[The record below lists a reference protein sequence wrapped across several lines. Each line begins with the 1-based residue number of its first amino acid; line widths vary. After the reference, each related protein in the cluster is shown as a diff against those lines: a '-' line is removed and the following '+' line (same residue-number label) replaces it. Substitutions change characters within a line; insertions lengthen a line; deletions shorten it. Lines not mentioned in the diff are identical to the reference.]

1 MARRRGPAKQEIDPL
16 AFDIAGIALCAL
28 SILIFI
34 GLISPEQVNGL
45 GSWVADGLRYLF
57 GLGAF
62 VVPPMLIFLGVL
74 SIVRRSQ
81 AWSGYR
87 LAGVIL
93 LFISFMTLADLS
105 AWEQAWGW
113 DRYCGYG
120 GLAGAILAWLL
131 VKVLSRTGT
140 YIVVGA
146 LALISILMLFN
157 LSLAALIGGLH
168 EHFTAMNRKRRSM
181 LASTASVGRKASKE
195 CAGKEKPLSEGSPLT
210 VPQPIEKPI
219 QIRLMDDADAPR
231 SSSSEG
237 TQAVSSARL
246 EQRREPAC
254 RSGLPAGEQMTSDLE
269 KKAITNYELPAVSLL
284 LEGNA
289 SASISDR
296 SEIERKALLL
306 EKTLE
311 DFGISVKV
319 VAAEQGPTI
328 TRYELQPA
336 PGVKVNRI
344 VNLSNDIALSLAASN
359 IRIEAP
365 IPGKSAVGV
374 EVPNEQVSIVR
385 LRELIETE
393 PFRNAKSRLTFA
405 LGKDIAGTP
414 VVADLARMPH
424 LLIAGSTGTGKSVCI
439 NALIMS
445 LLYRATPN
453 ELKLVMIDPKRVEL
467 NVYEHLPH
475 LAMPVIKDVK
485 QAAAALKWVV
495 KQMES
500 RYELFASQGVR
511 NIDGYNGR
519 NKDDG
524 LPYIVVIIDELADLM
539 LVAPMDVEN
548 SICRLAQLAR
558 ATGIHLVVATQRPSV
573 DIITGTIKANIS
585 SRISFAVSSQID
597 SRTILD
603 APGAEKLMGRGDMLY
618 QPVDLPKP
626 MRMQGAFVMEE
637 EIERVTDF
645 IKRQGRTSYM
655 DILPAV
661 DEEDEC
667 PTEYGDADDELFME
681 AVRQVI
687 NSGQASISMLQR
699 RLKVGYAR
707 AARLVD
713 MMEERGIVGPFEG
726 SKARDVLVGP
736 EYLEEEEPDFE
747 G

>member
-1 MARRRGPAKQEIDPL
+1 MVRRRGPAKQEMDPL

-34 GLISPEQVNGL
+34 GLIRPEQVSGL

-62 VVPPMLIFLGVL
+62 VVPPMLVFLGVL
-74 SIVRRSQ
+74 SIVRRAQ
-81 AWSGYR
+81 AWSRYR
-87 LAGVIL
+87 LTGVIL
-93 LFISFMTLADLS
+93 LFISFMVLADLS
-105 AWEQAWGW
+105 AWEQPWGW

-120 GLAGAILAWLL
+120 GLAGAVSAWLL
-131 VKVLSRTGT
+131 VKMLSRTGT
-140 YIVVGA
+140 CIVVGA

-157 LSLAALIGGLH
+157 LSLAALIGGLYDRV
-168 EHFTAMNRKRRSM
+168 TAVNRKRRSI
-181 LASTASVGRKASKE
+181 LASTGKKAPKQK
-195 CAGKEKPLSEGSPLT
+195 AGKEKAVSEGLPLIM
-210 VPQPIEKPI
+210 PQPVEKPI
-219 QIRLMDDADAPR
+219 QIRLMDDTDAAGPALPEGTAALSSAGLQERQGPAGR
-231 SSSSEG
+231 SSS
-237 TQAVSSARL
+237 ADD
-246 EQRREPAC
+246 
-254 RSGLPAGEQMTSDLE
+254 EQMLSDVG
-269 KKAITNYELPAVSLL
+269 KKPIANYELPAASLL
-284 LEGNA
+284 MEGNA
-289 SASISDR
+289 SAATSDR
-296 SEIERKALLL
+296 TEIERKALLL

-319 VAAEQGPTI
+319 AAVEQGPTI

-374 EVPNEQVSIVR
+374 EVPNDQVSIVR
-385 LRELIETE
+385 LRELIETDL
-393 PFRNAKSRLTFA
+393 FRNAKSRITFA

-414 VVADLARMPH
+414 VVADLGRMPH

-445 LLYRATPN
+445 LLYRAAPS

-467 NVYEHLPH
+467 NIYEHLPH

-495 KQMES
+495 RQMES

-511 NIDGYNGR
+511 NIDGYNSR

-626 MRMQGAFVMEE
+626 IRMQGAFVTEE

-661 DEEDEC
+661 DEEDES
-667 PTEYGDADDELFME
+667 PTDYGDADDKLFME

-736 EYLEEEEPDFE
+736 EYLEEQEPEFE

>member
-1 MARRRGPAKQEIDPL
+1 MDDTDAAGPALPEGT
-16 AFDIAGIALCAL
+16 AAL
-28 SILIFI
+28 SSA
-34 GLISPEQVNGL
+34 GLQERQGP
-45 GSWVADGLRYLF
+45 
-57 GLGAF
+57 
-62 VVPPMLIFLGVL
+62 
-74 SIVRRSQ
+74 
-81 AWSGYR
+81 
-87 LAGVIL
+87 AG
-93 LFISFMTLADLS
+93 
-105 AWEQAWGW
+105 
-113 DRYCGYG
+113 
-120 GLAGAILAWLL
+120 
-131 VKVLSRTGT
+131 
-140 YIVVGA
+140 
-146 LALISILMLFN
+146 
-157 LSLAALIGGLH
+157 
-168 EHFTAMNRKRRSM
+168 
-181 LASTASVGRKASKE
+181 
-195 CAGKEKPLSEGSPLT
+195 
-210 VPQPIEKPI
+210 
-219 QIRLMDDADAPR
+219 R
-231 SSSSEG
+231 SSS
-237 TQAVSSARL
+237 ADD
-246 EQRREPAC
+246 
-254 RSGLPAGEQMTSDLE
+254 EQMLSDVG
-269 KKAITNYELPAVSLL
+269 KKPIANYELPAASLL
-284 LEGNA
+284 MEGNA
-289 SASISDR
+289 SAATSDR
-296 SEIERKALLL
+296 TEIERKALLL

-319 VAAEQGPTI
+319 AAVEQGPTI

-374 EVPNEQVSIVR
+374 EVPNDQVSIVR
-385 LRELIETE
+385 LRELIETDL
-393 PFRNAKSRLTFA
+393 FRNAKSRITFA

-414 VVADLARMPH
+414 VVADLGRMPH

-445 LLYRATPN
+445 LLYRAAPS

-467 NVYEHLPH
+467 NIYEHLPH

-495 KQMES
+495 RQMES

-511 NIDGYNGR
+511 NIDGYNSR

-626 MRMQGAFVMEE
+626 IRMQGAFVTEE

-661 DEEDEC
+661 DEEDES
-667 PTEYGDADDELFME
+667 PTDYGDADDKLFME

-736 EYLEEEEPDFE
+736 EYLEEQEPEFE

>member
-1 MARRRGPAKQEIDPL
+1 LVRRRGPAKQEMDPL

-34 GLISPEQVNGL
+34 GLIRPEQVSGL

-62 VVPPMLIFLGVL
+62 VVPPMLVFLGVL
-74 SIVRRSQ
+74 SIVRRAQ
-81 AWSGYR
+81 AWSRYR
-87 LAGVIL
+87 LTGVIL
-93 LFISFMTLADLS
+93 LFISFMVLADLS
-105 AWEQAWGW
+105 AWEQPWGW

-120 GLAGAILAWLL
+120 GLAGAVSAWLL
-131 VKVLSRTGT
+131 VKMLSRTGT
-140 YIVVGA
+140 CIVVGA

-157 LSLAALIGGLH
+157 LSLAALIGGLYDRV
-168 EHFTAMNRKRRSM
+168 TAVNRKRRSI
-181 LASTASVGRKASKE
+181 LASTGKKAPKQK
-195 CAGKEKPLSEGSPLT
+195 AGKEKAVSEGLPLIM
-210 VPQPIEKPI
+210 PQPVEKPI
-219 QIRLMDDADAPR
+219 QIRLMDDTDAAGPALPEGTAALSSAGLQERQGPAGR
-231 SSSSEG
+231 SSS
-237 TQAVSSARL
+237 ADD
-246 EQRREPAC
+246 
-254 RSGLPAGEQMTSDLE
+254 EQMLSDVG
-269 KKAITNYELPAVSLL
+269 KKPIANYELPAASLL
-284 LEGNA
+284 MEGNA
-289 SASISDR
+289 SAATSDR
-296 SEIERKALLL
+296 TEIERKALLL

-319 VAAEQGPTI
+319 AAVEQGPTI

-374 EVPNEQVSIVR
+374 EVPNDQVSIVR
-385 LRELIETE
+385 LRELIETDL
-393 PFRNAKSRLTFA
+393 FRNAKSRITFA

-414 VVADLARMPH
+414 VVADLGRMPH

-445 LLYRATPN
+445 LLYRAAPS

-467 NVYEHLPH
+467 NIYEHLPH

-495 KQMES
+495 RQMES

-511 NIDGYNGR
+511 NIDGYNSR

-626 MRMQGAFVMEE
+626 IRMQGAFVTEE

-661 DEEDEC
+661 DEEDES
-667 PTEYGDADDELFME
+667 PTDYGDADDELFME

-736 EYLEEEEPDFE
+736 EYLEEQEPEFE